1 MSLIIATLALAASQS
16 PSTTP
21 MAAPAA
27 PPAAEKKMACCEK
40 MAKGEGCSCCKD
52 MGKKDAAAKDGGS
65 Q

>member
-1 MSLIIATLALAASQS
+1 
-16 PSTTP
+16 

-52 MGKKDAAAKDGGS
+52 MGKKDEAPKAGGS

>member
-21 MAAPAA
+21 AVAPAA

-52 MGKKDAAAKDGGS
+52 MGKKDEAPKAGGS